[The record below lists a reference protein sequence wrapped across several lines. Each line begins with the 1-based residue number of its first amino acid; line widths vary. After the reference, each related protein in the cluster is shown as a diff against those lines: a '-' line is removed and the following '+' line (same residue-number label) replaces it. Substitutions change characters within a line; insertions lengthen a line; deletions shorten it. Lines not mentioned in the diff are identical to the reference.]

1 MITLKMKLIILL
13 LCMGA
18 SCQTTTCKSLREGK
32 FKVTTKETGTT
43 IITRKNNLQIEENA
57 DMKVNIVFNIRWTSD
72 CSYELSPKQVIQGDS
87 SILQQGRVVKV
98 QIIGF
103 RNNKYLAH
111 STSNFSDK
119 TVDFEVEVLTKAD

>member
-1 MITLKMKLIILL
+1 MSKLKLKLIILF

-18 SCQTTTCKSLREGK
+18 SCQTKTCKSLREGK

-43 IITRKNNLQIEENA
+43 FITRENNLQIEENA
-57 DMKVNIVFNIRWTSD
+57 DLKMNMVFDITWTSD
-72 CSYELSPKQVIQGDS
+72 CSYELRLKQVIQGDS
-87 SILQQGRVVKV
+87 SIIHQGRVVKV

-111 STSNFSDK
+111 TTSSFTDK
-119 TVDFEVEVLTKAD
+119 TVDFEVEVLTRSD